1 MTFEIYIF
9 SISIAIAVAI
19 GILIIEHE
27 IAKIT
32 QSIKESKASYNSDI
46 RDILDKIS
54 DINLKVDLM
63 AYDLAEWKSVI
74 SNSIDDFSN
83 TNENVVEA
91 VKRLADI
98 SKESVNSLK
107 ALSDELAAYTSSI
120 GSTVIPTIKDT
131 YDISIKIED
140 ILNKEK
146 V

>member
-1 MTFEIYIF
+1 MTIEIYIF
-9 SISIAIAVAI
+9 AIAVALIFAI
-19 GILIIEHE
+19 GLLIIEHE

-32 QSIKESKASYNSDI
+32 RSIKESKAAYDSDI
-46 RDILDKIS
+46 HDILDKIS
-54 DINLKVDLM
+54 HIDLTVDLM
-63 AYDLAEWKSVI
+63 SYDLSEWKHMI
-74 SNSIDDFSN
+74 FNNIDDFSN
-83 TNENVVEA
+83 TNDNIVEA

-98 SKESVNSLK
+98 SRENTSKLET
-107 ALSDELAAYTSSI
+107 LSDELAAYTSSI

>member
-9 SISIAIAVAI
+9 AITISIVVAI
-19 GILIIEHE
+19 GILIIEHG

-32 QSIKESKASYNSDI
+32 QSIKESKAAYNSDI
-46 RDILDKIS
+46 HDILDKIS

-63 AYDLAEWKSVI
+63 AYDLAEWKNVI

-83 TNENVVEA
+83 TNENIVEA

-98 SKESVNSLK
+98 SRESTSKLET
-107 ALSDELAAYTSSI
+107 LSDELAAYTSSI

>member
-1 MTFEIYIF
+1 MTLEIYIF
-9 SISIAIAVAI
+9 AIAVALMVTI
-19 GILIIEHE
+19 GLLIIEHE
-27 IAKIT
+27 IAKVT
-32 QSIKESKASYNSDI
+32 RYIKESKAAYDSNI
-46 RDILDKIS
+46 HDILDKIS
-54 DINLKVDLM
+54 NIQLKVYLM
-63 AYDLAEWKSVI
+63 TYDLEEWKNVI

-83 TNENVVEA
+83 TNENIIEA

-98 SKESVNSLK
+98 SKESANRLETLN
-107 ALSDELAAYTSSI
+107 AELSAYTSSI

>member
-32 QSIKESKASYNSDI
+32 QSIKESKASYNSYI

-54 DINLKVDLM
+54 DINLKIDLM
-63 AYDLAEWKSVI
+63 AYDLAEWKNII

-83 TNENVVEA
+83 TDENVVEA

>member
-9 SISIAIAVAI
+9 AITISIVVAI
-19 GILIIEHE
+19 GILIIEHG
-27 IAKIT
+27 IANIT
-32 QSIKESKASYNSDI
+32 QSIKESKAAYNSDI
-46 RDILDKIS
+46 HDILDKIS

-63 AYDLAEWKSVI
+63 AYDLAEWKNVI

-83 TNENVVEA
+83 TNENIVEA

-98 SKESVNSLK
+98 SRESTSKLET
-107 ALSDELAAYTSSI
+107 LSDELAAYTSSI

>member
-1 MTFEIYIF
+1 MTLEIYIF
-9 SISIAIAVAI
+9 AIAVALMVAI
-19 GILIIEHE
+19 GLLIIEHE
-27 IAKIT
+27 IAKVT
-32 QSIKESKASYNSDI
+32 RYIKESKAAYDSDI
-46 RDILDKIS
+46 HDILDKIS
-54 DINLKVDLM
+54 HIHLKLDLM
-63 AYDLAEWKSVI
+63 SYDLSEWKHMI

-83 TNENVVEA
+83 TNENIVEA

-98 SKESVNSLK
+98 SKESANKLETLNS
-107 ALSDELAAYTSSI
+107 ELAAYTSSI

>member
-9 SISIAIAVAI
+9 AISIAIVVAL
-19 GILIIEHE
+19 GILIIEHD

-32 QSIKESKASYNSDI
+32 RSIKESKAAYDSDI
-46 RDILDKIS
+46 HDVLDKIS
-54 DINLKVDLM
+54 HIDLNVDLM
-63 AYDLAEWKSVI
+63 SYDLSEWKHMI
-74 SNSIDDFSN
+74 SNTIDDFSN

-98 SKESVNSLK
+98 SRESASKLET
-107 ALSDELAAYTSSI
+107 LSDELAAYTSSI

>member
-9 SISIAIAVAI
+9 AITISIVVAI
-19 GILIIEHE
+19 GILIIEHG

-32 QSIKESKASYNSDI
+32 QSIKESKAAYNSDI
-46 RDILDKIS
+46 HDILDKIS

-63 AYDLAEWKSVI
+63 AYDLAEWKNVI

-83 TNENVVEA
+83 TNENIVEA

-98 SKESVNSLK
+98 SRESTSKLET
-107 ALSDELAAYTSSI
+107 LSDELAAYTSSI

-131 YDISIKIED
+131 HDISIKIED

>member
-9 SISIAIAVAI
+9 AISIAITVAI

-32 QSIKESKASYNSDI
+32 QSIKESKAAYNSDI

-54 DINLKVDLM
+54 DINLKIDLM
-63 AYDLAEWKSVI
+63 AYDLAEWKNII

-83 TNENVVEA
+83 TDKNVVEA

-107 ALSDELAAYTSSI
+107 ALSDELAAYASSI

>member
-9 SISIAIAVAI
+9 AISIAIAVAI

-46 RDILDKIS
+46 RDILDKIN
-54 DINLKVDLM
+54 DIHLNVNLMV
-63 AYDLAEWKSVI
+63 YDLAEWKNAI

-98 SKESVNSLK
+98 SRESASKLEN
-107 ALSDELAAYTSSI
+107 LSDELAAYTSSI
-120 GSTVIPTIKDT
+120 GSAVVPTIKDT
-131 YDISIKIED
+131 YDISIEIKD

>member
-9 SISIAIAVAI
+9 AISIAIVVAL
-19 GILIIEHE
+19 GVLIIEHD

-32 QSIKESKASYNSDI
+32 RSIKESKAAYNSDI
-46 RDILDKIS
+46 HDILDKINH
-54 DINLKVDLM
+54 IHLKVDLM
-63 AYDLAEWKSVI
+63 SYDLSEWKHMI

-83 TNENVVEA
+83 TNENIVEA

-98 SKESVNSLK
+98 SKESTNSLK
-107 ALSDELAAYTSSI
+107 ALSDELEAYTSSI
-120 GSTVIPTIKDT
+120 GSAVVPTIKDT
-131 YDISIKIED
+131 YNMSIEIKD

>member
-1 MTFEIYIF
+1 MSFEIYIF
-9 SISIAIAVAI
+9 AISIAIVVAL
-19 GILIIEHE
+19 GILIIEHD

-32 QSIKESKASYNSDI
+32 RSIKESKAAYNSDI
-46 RDILDKIS
+46 HNILDKIS
-54 DINLKVDLM
+54 HIHLKVDLM
-63 AYDLAEWKSVI
+63 SYDLSEWKNLV

-83 TNENVVEA
+83 SNENIVEA

-98 SKESVNSLK
+98 SRENTSKLET
-107 ALSDELAAYTSSI
+107 LSDELAAYTSSI

>member
-9 SISIAIAVAI
+9 AISIAIVFVL
-19 GILIIEHE
+19 GFLIIEHD
-27 IAKIT
+27 IDKVT
-32 QSIKESKASYNSDI
+32 RSIKESKAAYNSDI
-46 RDILDKIS
+46 HDILDKINH
-54 DINLKVDLM
+54 IHLKVDLM
-63 AYDLAEWKSVI
+63 SYDLSEWKHMI

-83 TNENVVEA
+83 TNENIVEA

-98 SKESVNSLK
+98 SKESTNSLK

>member
-9 SISIAIAVAI
+9 AISIAIVVSL
-19 GILIIEHE
+19 GVLIIEHD

-32 QSIKESKASYNSDI
+32 RSIKESKAAYNSDI
-46 RDILDKIS
+46 HDILDKINH
-54 DINLKVDLM
+54 IHLKVDLM
-63 AYDLAEWKSVI
+63 SYDLSEWKHMI

-83 TNENVVEA
+83 TNENIVEA

-98 SKESVNSLK
+98 SKESTNSLK
-107 ALSDELAAYTSSI
+107 ALSDELTAYTSSI

>member
-9 SISIAIAVAI
+9 AISIAIVVAL
-19 GILIIEHE
+19 GILIIEHD

-32 QSIKESKASYNSDI
+32 RSIKESKAAYDSDI
-46 RDILDKIS
+46 HDILDKVSRIH
-54 DINLKVDLM
+54 LKVDLM
-63 AYDLAEWKSVI
+63 SYDLSEWKHMI
-74 SNSIDDFSN
+74 SNTIDDFSN

-98 SKESVNSLK
+98 SRESASKLET
-107 ALSDELAAYTSSI
+107 LSDELAAYTSSI

>member
-1 MTFEIYIF
+1 MTIEIYIF
-9 SISIAIAVAI
+9 AIAVALIFAI
-19 GILIIEHE
+19 GLLIIEHE

-32 QSIKESKASYNSDI
+32 RSIKESKAAYDSDI
-46 RDILDKIS
+46 HDILDKIS
-54 DINLKVDLM
+54 HIHLKVDLM
-63 AYDLAEWKSVI
+63 SYDLSEWKHMI

-83 TNENVVEA
+83 TNENIVEA

-98 SKESVNSLK
+98 SKESASKLETLNS
-107 ALSDELAAYTSSI
+107 ELAAYTSSI

>member
-9 SISIAIAVAI
+9 AISIAIVVAL
-19 GILIIEHE
+19 GTLIIEHD

-32 QSIKESKASYNSDI
+32 RSIKESKAAYNSDI
-46 RDILDKIS
+46 HDILDKIS
-54 DINLKVDLM
+54 HIHLKVDLM
-63 AYDLAEWKSVI
+63 SYDLSEWKHLI
-74 SNSIDDFSN
+74 SNTIDDFST
-83 TNENVVEA
+83 TNDNIVEA

-98 SKESVNSLK
+98 SRENTSKLET
-107 ALSDELAAYTSSI
+107 LSDELAAYTSSI

-131 YDISIKIED
+131 YDITIKIED

>member
-1 MTFEIYIF
+1 M
-9 SISIAIAVAI
+9 S
-19 GILIIEHE
+19 
-27 IAKIT
+27 
-32 QSIKESKASYNSDI
+32 
-46 RDILDKIS
+46 
-54 DINLKVDLM
+54 
-63 AYDLAEWKSVI
+63 YDLSEWKNLV

-83 TNENVVEA
+83 SNENIVEA

-98 SKESVNSLK
+98 SRENTSKLET
-107 ALSDELAAYTSSI
+107 LSDELAAYTSSI

>member
-9 SISIAIAVAI
+9 AITISIVVAI
-19 GILIIEHE
+19 GILIIEHG

-32 QSIKESKASYNSDI
+32 QSIKESKAAYNSDI
-46 RDILDKIS
+46 HDILDKIS

-98 SKESVNSLK
+98 SKESANSLK

-120 GSTVIPTIKDT
+120 GSAVVPTIKDT
-131 YDISIKIED
+131 YDLSIEIKD

>member
-9 SISIAIAVAI
+9 AISIAIVVAL
-19 GILIIEHE
+19 GVLIIEHD

-32 QSIKESKASYNSDI
+32 RSIKESKAAYNSDI
-46 RDILDKIS
+46 HDILDKIS
-54 DINLKVDLM
+54 RIHLKVDLM
-63 AYDLAEWKSVI
+63 SYDLAEWKNVI

-83 TNENVVEA
+83 TNENIVEA

-98 SKESVNSLK
+98 SRENTSKLET
-107 ALSDELAAYTSSI
+107 LSDELAAYTSSI

>member
-9 SISIAIAVAI
+9 AISIAIAVAI

-54 DINLKVDLM
+54 DINLKIDLM
-63 AYDLAEWKSVI
+63 AYDLAEWKNII

-83 TNENVVEA
+83 TDENVVEA

>member
-9 SISIAIAVAI
+9 AISIAIVVAL
-19 GILIIEHE
+19 GILIIEHD

-32 QSIKESKASYNSDI
+32 RSIKESKAAYNSDI
-46 RDILDKIS
+46 HDILDKINH
-54 DINLKVDLM
+54 IHLKVDLM
-63 AYDLAEWKSVI
+63 SYDLSEWKHMI

-83 TNENVVEA
+83 TNENIVEA

-98 SKESVNSLK
+98 SKESTNSLK

>member
-9 SISIAIAVAI
+9 AISIAIVIAL
-19 GILIIEHE
+19 GILIIEHD
-27 IAKIT
+27 ITKIT
-32 QSIKESKASYNSDI
+32 RSIKESKAAYNSDI
-46 RDILDKIS
+46 NDILDKIS
-54 DINLKVDLM
+54 HIHLKVDLM
-63 AYDLAEWKSVI
+63 SYDLAEWKHMI
-74 SNSIDDFSN
+74 SNTVDDFSN

-98 SKESVNSLK
+98 SRESTSKLET
-107 ALSDELAAYTSSI
+107 LSNELAAYTSSI

>member
-1 MTFEIYIF
+1 MPFEIYIF
-9 SISIAIAVAI
+9 AISIAIVVAL
-19 GILIIEHE
+19 GILIIEHD

-32 QSIKESKASYNSDI
+32 RSIKESKAAYNSDI
-46 RDILDKIS
+46 HDILDKINH
-54 DINLKVDLM
+54 IHLKVDLM
-63 AYDLAEWKSVI
+63 SYDLSEWKHMI
-74 SNSIDDFSN
+74 SNTIDDFSN

-98 SKESVNSLK
+98 SRESAIKLET
-107 ALSDELAAYTSSI
+107 LSNELAAYTSSI

>member
-9 SISIAIAVAI
+9 AISIAIVFVL
-19 GILIIEHE
+19 GFLIIEHD

-32 QSIKESKASYNSDI
+32 RSIKESKAAYNSDI
-46 RDILDKIS
+46 HDILDKINR
-54 DINLKVDLM
+54 IHLKVDLM
-63 AYDLAEWKSVI
+63 SYDLSEWKHMI

-83 TNENVVEA
+83 TNENIVEA

-98 SKESVNSLK
+98 SRESTSKLET
-107 ALSDELAAYTSSI
+107 LSDELTAYTSSI

>member
-9 SISIAIAVAI
+9 AITIFIVVTI
-19 GILIIEHE
+19 GILVIEHG

-32 QSIKESKASYNSDI
+32 QSIKESKAAYNSDI
-46 RDILDKIS
+46 HDILDKIS
-54 DINLKVDLM
+54 HIQLKVDLM
-63 AYDLAEWKSVI
+63 SYDLAEWKNVI

-83 TNENVVEA
+83 TDENVVEA

>member
-9 SISIAIAVAI
+9 AIAVALMVAI
-19 GILIIEHE
+19 GLLIIEHE
-27 IAKIT
+27 IAKVT
-32 QSIKESKASYNSDI
+32 RYIKESKAAYNSDI
-46 RDILDKIS
+46 NDILDKIS
-54 DINLKVDLM
+54 HIHLKVDLM
-63 AYDLAEWKSVI
+63 SYDLSEWKHMI

-83 TNENVVEA
+83 TNENIVEA
-91 VKRLADI
+91 VKKLADI
-98 SKESVNSLK
+98 SRESASKLET
-107 ALSDELAAYTSSI
+107 LSDELAAYTSSI

>member
-9 SISIAIAVAI
+9 AISIAIVVSL
-19 GILIIEHE
+19 GVLIIEHD

-32 QSIKESKASYNSDI
+32 RSIKESKAAYNSDI
-46 RDILDKIS
+46 HDILDKINH
-54 DINLKVDLM
+54 IHLKVDLM
-63 AYDLAEWKSVI
+63 SYDLSEWKHMI

-83 TNENVVEA
+83 TNENIVEA

-98 SKESVNSLK
+98 SKESTNSLK
-107 ALSDELAAYTSSI
+107 ALSDELTAYTSSI
-120 GSTVIPTIKDT
+120 GSAVVPTIKDT
-131 YDISIKIED
+131 YNMSIEIKD

>member
-9 SISIAIAVAI
+9 AISIAIAVAI

-32 QSIKESKASYNSDI
+32 QSIKESKAAYNSDI
-46 RDILDKIS
+46 HDILDKIS
-54 DINLKVDLM
+54 DINLNANLM
-63 AYDLAEWKSVI
+63 VYDLAEWKSVI

-98 SKESVNSLK
+98 SKESANSLK
-107 ALSDELAAYTSSI
+107 AFSDELAAYTSSI

>member
-9 SISIAIAVAI
+9 AIAVALMVAL
-19 GILIIEHE
+19 GILIIEHD

-32 QSIKESKASYNSDI
+32 RSIKESKAAYDSDI
-46 RDILDKIS
+46 HDILDKVSRIH
-54 DINLKVDLM
+54 LKVDLM
-63 AYDLAEWKSVI
+63 SYDLSEWKHMI
-74 SNSIDDFSN
+74 SNTIDDFSN
-83 TNENVVEA
+83 TNENIVEA

-98 SKESVNSLK
+98 SRESASKLET
-107 ALSDELAAYTSSI
+107 LSDELAAYTSSI

>member
-1 MTFEIYIF
+1 MTLEIYIF
-9 SISIAIAVAI
+9 AIAIALMVAI
-19 GILIIEHE
+19 CLLIIEHD

-32 QSIKESKASYNSDI
+32 RSIKESKAAYNSDI
-46 RDILDKIS
+46 HDILDKIS
-54 DINLKVDLM
+54 HIHLKVDLM
-63 AYDLAEWKSVI
+63 SYDLSEWKHMI

-83 TNENVVEA
+83 TNENIVEA
-91 VKRLADI
+91 FKRLADI
-98 SKESVNSLK
+98 SRENTSKLET
-107 ALSDELAAYTSSI
+107 LSNELAAYTSSI

>member
-9 SISIAIAVAI
+9 AISIAIAVAI

-32 QSIKESKASYNSDI
+32 QSIKESKAAYNSDI
-46 RDILDKIS
+46 HDILDKIS
-54 DINLKVDLM
+54 HIQLKVDLM
-63 AYDLAEWKSVI
+63 AYDLAEWKNII

-83 TNENVVEA
+83 TDENVVEA

-146 V
+146 I

>member
-9 SISIAIAVAI
+9 AISIAIVVAL
-19 GILIIEHE
+19 GILIIEHD

-32 QSIKESKASYNSDI
+32 RYIKESKAAYNSDI
-46 RDILDKIS
+46 HDIFDKIS
-54 DINLKVDLM
+54 DIHLKVDLM
-63 AYDLAEWKSVI
+63 VYDLAEWKNVI

-91 VKRLADI
+91 FKRLADI
-98 SKESVNSLK
+98 SRENTSKLET
-107 ALSDELAAYTSSI
+107 LSNELAAYTSSI
-120 GSTVIPTIKDT
+120 GSAVVPTIKDT
-131 YDISIKIED
+131 YNMSIEIKD

>member
-9 SISIAIAVAI
+9 AICIAIVVAL
-19 GILIIEHE
+19 GFLIIEHD
-27 IAKIT
+27 IDKIT
-32 QSIKESKASYNSDI
+32 RSIKESKAAYNSDI
-46 RDILDKIS
+46 HDILDKINH
-54 DINLKVDLM
+54 IHLKVDLM
-63 AYDLAEWKSVI
+63 SYDLSEWKHMI

-83 TNENVVEA
+83 TNENIVEA

-98 SKESVNSLK
+98 SRENTSKLET
-107 ALSDELAAYTSSI
+107 LSDELATYTSSI